1 MGNEFQRSVS
11 EVRSREHMPE
21 VKSEA
26 SVKGFMGMSDKV
38 NILMV
43 DDQRSKLMTYEA
55 ILAEL
60 DVNLIPAA
68 SGREALDRLLK
79 TEIAIVLMDVSMPEM
94 DGFEL
99 ASMIR
104 QHPRYQKTAIIFISA
119 VRLTDLDRLKGYQL
133 GAVDYI
139 PVPVIPDV
147 LRAKVSAFA
156 DLFRTTRQLEALNVE
171 LERRVEERT
180 AALAMATV
188 REREARLTAEAAT
201 RARDEFLS
209 VAAHELKTP
218 VTGLRASAQ
227 VLSRKIKRE
236 DLQLPSWLSDGLRTV
251 DQQSERMARLIEQV
265 LDVSR
270 LDHDKVTIQRA
281 PTDLV
286 GIAEKLVSAFQ
297 PRASQHCLTLE
308 APTSVVAAVD
318 ATGIERVLSNLIDNA
333 VKFSPKGGSI
343 EITVSETGPN
353 LARISVR
360 DHGLGIPPEKRG
372 AIFERFFQAHGSD
385 HRSGLGLGLFI
396 CRQIVQQHGGDIAV
410 EFPEDGGTRFVA
422 TLPLTAVDA

>member
-1 MGNEFQRSVS
+1 MGDVFRRSISGVS
-11 EVRSREHMPE
+11 PRERMPE
-21 VKSEA
+21 VNAEE
-26 SVKGFMGMSDKV
+26 SVKGFIGMSDKV

-43 DDQRSKLMTYEA
+43 DDQQSKLMTYET
-55 ILAEL
+55 ILADL
-60 DVNLIPAA
+60 DVNLIPAT

-104 QHPRYQKTAIIFISA
+104 QHPRYQKTAIIFISG

-180 AALAMATV
+180 AALAMSTA
-188 REREARLTAEAAT
+188 REREARLAAEAAT
-201 RARDEFLS
+201 QARDEFLS

-227 VLSRKIKRE
+227 VLTRKIRRE
-236 DLQLPSWLSDGLRTV
+236 ALEIPSWLNDGLRTV
-251 DQQSERMARLIEQV
+251 DQQSERLARLIEQV

-270 LDHDKVTIQRA
+270 IDQEKVSIQR
-281 PTDLV
+281 T
-286 GIAEKLVSAFQ
+286 
-297 PRASQHCLTLE
+297 
-308 APTSVVAAVD
+308 
-318 ATGIERVLSNLIDNA
+318 
-333 VKFSPKGGSI
+333 
-343 EITVSETGPN
+343 
-353 LARISVR
+353 
-360 DHGLGIPPEKRG
+360 
-372 AIFERFFQAHGSD
+372 
-385 HRSGLGLGLFI
+385 
-396 CRQIVQQHGGDIAV
+396 
-410 EFPEDGGTRFVA
+410 
-422 TLPLTAVDA
+422 

>member
-1 MGNEFQRSVS
+1 MGNTFDSS
-11 EVRSREHMPE
+11 TWEVQIRERTPD
-21 VKSEA
+21 VAPKTSA
-26 SVKGFMGMSDKV
+26 KGLMGMTDKV

-43 DDQRSKLMTYEA
+43 DDQPSKLMTYEA
-55 ILAEL
+55 ILDEL
-60 DVNLIPAA
+60 DVNLIAA
-68 SGREALDRLLK
+68 TSGRDALDRLLK
-79 TEIAIVLMDVSMPEM
+79 TDIAIVLMDVSMPEM

-104 QHPRYQKTAIIFISA
+104 QHPRYQQTAIIFISG
-119 VRLTDLDRLKGYQL
+119 VRLTELDRLKGYQL

-139 PVPVIPDV
+139 PVPVIPAV

-156 DLFRTTRQLEALNVE
+156 DLFRKTRQLESLNLE

-180 AALAMATV
+180 AALAMATD
-188 REREARLTAEAAT
+188 REREARIAAEAAT

-227 VLSRKIKRE
+227 VLTRKIKRE
-236 DLQLPSWLSDGLRTV
+236 SLDIPSWLQTGLRTV

-270 LDHDKVTIQRA
+270 LDQDKVALQRA
-281 PTDLV
+281 PIDLV
-286 GIAEKLVSAFQ
+286 SIAEKLVAAFQ
-297 PRASQHCLTLE
+297 ARASLHCITLH
-308 APTSVVAAVD
+308 APAPVIGSVD
-318 ATGIERVLSNLIDNA
+318 ATGIERVISNLIDNA
-333 VKFSPKGGSI
+333 VKFSPNAGSI
-343 EITVSETGPN
+343 EIEVRAESPN
-353 LARISVR
+353 VGRISVR

-396 CRQIVQQHGGDIAV
+396 CRQIVTQHGGDITV

-422 TLPLTAVDA
+422 TLPLTEIGD